1 MCIRD
6 RIEADDGHFAPVAA
20 GSRPVGVG
28 HEGKHRLH
36 GPTAGDD
43 DAQLPREVGVEEPD
57 LRAEPVPQPGSALA
71 AFRDEFYVVFIA
83 DQVVRSQQE
92 GSVLLG
98 RGFEAMVGAEI
109 LVHERVFLFRR
120 VHSRRPCLFLTT
132 AACAWAFVAL
142 PSLSLIHI

>member
-1 MCIRD
+1 MTLSCREKSASKNPI
-6 RIEADDGHFAPVAA
+6 FAPN
-20 GSRPVGVG
+20 
-28 HEGKHRLH
+28 
-36 GPTAGDD
+36 
-43 DAQLPREVGVEEPD
+43 
-57 LRAEPVPQPGSALA
+57 PVPQPGSALA

-142 PSLSLIHI
+142 PSCPAESL